1 MAKAPQRS
9 RKLRPLSSSPGRR
22 VDPRSRWPP
31 NPSPKV
37 GAACG
42 GTTLGFKWEF
52 ISASTPAAVASLNLT
67 NLAAYRVLKLEGNLL
82 PATDAVSL
90 WLRTDTNNGASF
102 DAGATDY
109 DYSGLVA
116 GEGSTGAGTFS
127 NGDTK
132 IVLAGTSVGNAAG
145 EGCSFSILLF
155 NFNQA
160 LHMHMVAT
168 VLNMRD
174 NGRPYTFTVT
184 GRRIQATARDAV
196 QLLFSSGNIASGHVI
211 LEGAR

>member
-1 MAKAPQRS
+1 MYRSLVFLRRTLHAALRREMGNIASQNVRGIAAIVGEDEKSLGIGAPDRTAIRSLARAGYEHPGSNKLLFESFLLRSDIPDMQDNQNKCRERSDTDSAKVVHERGWVAPRDIT
-9 RKLRPLSSSPGRR
+9 RK
-22 VDPRSRWPP
+22 D
-31 NPSPKV
+31 
-37 GAACG
+37 
-42 GTTLGFKWEF
+42 
-52 ISASTPAAVASLNLT
+52 
-67 NLAAYRVLKLEGNLL
+67 RVLDL
-82 PATDAVSL
+82 
-90 WLRTDTNNGASF
+90 
-102 DAGATDY
+102 
-109 DYSGLVA
+109 
-116 GEGSTGAGTFS
+116 
-127 NGDTK
+127 
-132 IVLAGTSVGNAAG
+132 GNAAG

-211 LEGAR
+211 AEGAR